1 METCTFPPQLAGA
14 RATAMDEAEDDVVP
28 SPARRTPRGTP
39 GSVGRYRTPHRRYT
53 HGGSGEGPY
62 ISRQFLT
69 FCVAAV
75 AFFGLSQHMARQ
87 NNGAFERHFQELAK
101 VKDDRRKLRTQV
113 EALKAENERLRG
125 EAKR

>member
-1 METCTFPPQLAGA
+1 
-14 RATAMDEAEDDVVP
+14 MDEAEDDVVP
-28 SPARRTPRGTP
+28 SPARRTPWGTP
-39 GSVGRYRTPHRRYT
+39 GGRGRYRTH
-53 HGGSGEGPY
+53 HGGSGGEGPY

>member
-1 METCTFPPQLAGA
+1 METSAFSHQLAGA

-28 SPARRTPRGTP
+28 SPARRTPWGTP
-39 GSVGRYRTPHRRYT
+39 GGRGRYRSHHRPSQ
-53 HGGSGEGPY
+53 GGEGPY

>member
-1 METCTFPPQLAGA
+1 MA
-14 RATAMDEAEDDVVP
+14 ATAMDEAEDDVVP

-39 GSVGRYRTPHRRYT
+39 GGRGRYRTHHRPS
-53 HGGSGEGPY
+53 HGGSGGEGPY

-101 VKDDRRKLRTQV
+101 VKDDRRKLREQV

>member
-1 METCTFPPQLAGA
+1 
-14 RATAMDEAEDDVVP
+14 MDEAEDDVVP

-39 GSVGRYRTPHRRYT
+39 GSVGRYRTPHRPS
-53 HGGSGEGPY
+53 HAHGEGPY